1 VVLKP
6 CLKQP
11 KIERSLLKK
20 LMKKIKNNMNKN
32 EVIEMSKKYSKNKQY
47 QDAYKAG
54 FQAACN
60 IVRCKINT
68 CDNGELKNH
77 MI

>member
-1 VVLKP
+1 
-6 CLKQP
+6 
-11 KIERSLLKK
+11 
-20 LMKKIKNNMNKN
+20 MNKK
-32 EVIEMSKKYSKNKQY
+32 EIIEMSKKYSKNKQY

-68 CDNGELKNH
+68 CDEMEELANVSF
-77 MI
+77 MDLDDDE